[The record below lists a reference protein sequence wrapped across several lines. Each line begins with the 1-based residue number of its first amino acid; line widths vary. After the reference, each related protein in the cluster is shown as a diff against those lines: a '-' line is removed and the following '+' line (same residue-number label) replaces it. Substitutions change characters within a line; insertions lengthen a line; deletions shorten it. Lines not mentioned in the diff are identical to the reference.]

1 MGDKKSNYRRTFK
14 GLEVNIANCLA
25 QLDHDPAREP
35 KTLEDLDFDQFW
47 KDIVAIC
54 QKLCFEA
61 NKIGL
66 AWINPPV
73 PSNAEMSQMAGH
85 LEMACVALLGAAASH
100 PGEAGGMVN
109 TQLNNVVVSVF
120 EACIGFAKILQ
131 NTSGK
136 KISSQ
141 NHPLLP
147 QFGLIMKNCDAVG
160 SLPRTNKDAC
170 VGVLNDEHLMLKDAV
185 KELEEARDNVGCS
198 DDLDEQVMEE
208 KWNESDKKILNPC
221 LGLIKA
227 AVALTKKTADTIE
240 KFGRNDVKDEIADY
254 DRVVEA
260 LGELSPT
267 VDDLALTLYPPVSW
281 EDVETASDKLKNV
294 VLKCFVFVDG
304 LHFMGSEEADKWR
317 SFLEK
322 ALAHND
328 KEINRVIAEHK
339 LENIKLG
346 ETEVDHGDD
355 GDIKVDR
362 GDIGESSL

>member
-1 MGDKKSNYRRTFK
+1 MGDKKSNYRKTFK
-14 GLEVNIANCLA
+14 ALEINISNCLA

-73 PSNAEMSQMAGH
+73 PSSAEMTQMSGH
-85 LEMACVALLGAAASH
+85 LEMACVALLGATASH

-109 TQLNNVVVSVF
+109 TQLYNVVVSIF
-120 EACIGFAKILQ
+120 EACVGFAKILQ
-131 NTSGK
+131 NTSGM

-147 QFGLIMKNCDAVG
+147 QFGTIMKNCDAVG
-160 SLPRTNKDAC
+160 VLPRTNKDAC

-185 KELEEARDNVGCS
+185 KELEEARDNVIYS
-198 DDLDEQVMEE
+198 DDIDEELVQE
-208 KWNESDKKILNPC
+208 KWNESDKKIINPC
-221 LGLIKA
+221 LGLIKS
-227 AVALTKKTADTIE
+227 AVALTKKTSDTIT
-240 KFGRNDVKDEIADY
+240 KFGKNDTKDEIAEY
-254 DRVVEA
+254 DKVVEV

-281 EDVETASDKLKNV
+281 EDVELAAEKLKNV
-294 VLKCFVFVDG
+294 VLKCFRLVDG
-304 LHFMGSEEADKWR
+304 LHFMGGEEANKWR
-317 SFLEK
+317 AFLEK
-322 ALAHND
+322 ALTHNGT
-328 KEINRVIAEHK
+328 EIDRVIAEQK
-339 LENIKLG
+339 LENIQLG
-346 ETEVDHGDD
+346 ESGGASGQLEQGDT
-355 GDIKVDR
+355 GV
-362 GDIGESSL
+362 GESSL